1 MNTNINKSNNAN
13 TVYLVT
19 SAAGFM
25 GGIVVRKLLERGE
38 KVRAFVLNGDPAAH
52 FVPAGAEIFEGDVCD
67 KESLKSFFTVPEGI
81 LIKSRFDAVA
91 EIGADAREIRCSSWN

>member
-1 MNTNINKSNNAN
+1 MNTNITNTNN

-38 KVRAFVLNGDPAAH
+38 RVRAFVLKGDPAVKY
-52 FVPAGAEIFEGDVCD
+52 VPDEAEIFEGDVCD
-67 KESLKSFFTVPEGI
+67 KESLERFFTVPQ
-81 LIKSRFDAVA
+81 
-91 EIGADAREIRCSSWN
+91 

>member
-1 MNTNINKSNNAN
+1 MNTNINNNTNTNN

-38 KVRAFVLNGDPAAH
+38 VPLEQALALFQEGTSLVGTCTKLLDEAEQQVLKLSKGPDGAPREEAFAH
-52 FVPAGAEIFEGDVCD
+52 EDFA
-67 KESLKSFFTVPEGI
+67 
-81 LIKSRFDAVA
+81 
-91 EIGADAREIRCSSWN
+91 